1 MTQKGY
7 LTYLPPIFSEIREF
21 RALGRVIDSFI
32 GEAYEDINGMI
43 TGFFVNTAEGEWLHR
58 HEKQYGVMPKSSE
71 TEDERRFR
79 LMTMTAGELP
89 FTMRNLKRK
98 LAVLCGEGNYTAT
111 ADASKCT
118 LKVTVSLQ
126 SEEKAALLYDML
138 RRITPA
144 NLTLTI
150 ENK

>member
-1 MTQKGY
+1 MQKSY
-7 LTYLPPIFSEIREF
+7 LSYLPPIFSEIREF
-21 RALGRVIDSFI
+21 CAIGDVVDTFI
-32 GEAYEDINGMI
+32 AAAYEDVGGMLD
-43 TGFFVNTAEGEWLHR
+43 GFFVNTAKGEWLKR

-98 LAVLCGEGNYTAT
+98 LDVLCGKNGYSVV
-111 ADASKCT
+111 ADAGACS
-118 LKVTVSLQ
+118 LSVSVSLS
-126 SEEKAALLYDML
+126 SEEKAGLLYDML

-150 ENK
+150 KNK

>member
-1 MTQKGY
+1 MDT
-7 LTYLPPIFSEIREF
+7 
-21 RALGRVIDSFI
+21 FI
-32 GEAYEDINGMI
+32 SAAYEDVSGMLE
-43 TGFFVNTAEGEWLHR
+43 GFFMNTAKGDWLKR

-111 ADASKCT
+111 TDAAKCS
-118 LKVTVSLQ
+118 LAVTVSLP
-126 SEEKAALLYDML
+126 SEEKAELLYDML